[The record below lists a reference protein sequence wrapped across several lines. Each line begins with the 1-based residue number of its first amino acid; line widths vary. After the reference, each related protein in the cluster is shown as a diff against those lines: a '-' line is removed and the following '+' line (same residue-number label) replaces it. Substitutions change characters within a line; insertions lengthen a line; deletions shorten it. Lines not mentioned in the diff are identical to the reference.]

1 MGVLCLLLDKEE
13 KYLHLLSDL
22 FKVTGHELLIALN
35 EEEALEFLKIHSPDI
50 VLMPLEDIDFW
61 IRILEEENYLPPIFL
76 VEKPEGFE
84 SFKKFGFTDMNCISL
99 PLNPIEL
106 FSNIVHLSRSIAK
119 NYKLDRLGF
128 VNILI
133 KLLKSKKSLI
143 LSLESKEK
151 TCDLYI
157 LNGSIKGSNCDKKEI
172 LWFVENKASVQLK
185 AYKDLNPQYVFENN
199 WDFFS
204 MFMIEPL
211 KRLITKGIYSENID
225 LKQPIELKEGF
236 YWIGVESKKGLFQK
250 NVYLR
255 IYEKGDIKI
264 PILIN
269 IGTLRDYP
277 TIKSKL
283 DKVVGSVDMIKGI
296 ILLGSEIDEASGIFG
311 FLRTNSTASVITSMS
326 IANRLRNSGVSQ
338 NRIRTIE
345 ALPGGRLK
353 LATEENLKFIPIPFL
368 PGVGDFMVLEE
379 GKGYLFTG
387 RFLSSLCSIEEFN
400 PCKEADEE
408 DVVFY
413 ASLNMPSQNLISTLL
428 KKVESEKISS
438 VYPMFGNPVFSKNA
452 LKEIFEKLGE
462 ISKSSPQIKKGIIL
476 EICENI
482 LISLEEYPE
491 KAEIK
496 PFLEEF
502 NKFVYLES
510 GKIMQSFIGIKDLPN
525 LIVNLMLSMDI
536 NPRFVKDV
544 IKKLYRAGVPL
555 TI

>member
-35 EEEALEFLKIHSPDI
+35 EEEALKFLKIHSPDI
-50 VLMPLEDIDFW
+50 VLMPLENIDFW

-76 VEKPEGFE
+76 VEKPEEFE

-151 TCDLYI
+151 TCNLYI
-157 LNGSIKGSNCDKKEI
+157 LNGSIKGSNCDKKGI

-225 LKQPIELKEGF
+225 LKQPIELKEDF

-326 IANRLRNSGVSQ
+326 IANRLRNSGVPQ

-345 ALPGGRLK
+345 TLPGGRLK

-400 PCKEADEE
+400 PCREADEE

-413 ASLNMPSQNLISTLL
+413 ASLNIPSQNLISTLL

-462 ISKSSPQIKKGIIL
+462 ISKSFPQIKKRIIL

-510 GKIMQSFIGIKDLPN
+510 GKIIQSFIGIKDLPN